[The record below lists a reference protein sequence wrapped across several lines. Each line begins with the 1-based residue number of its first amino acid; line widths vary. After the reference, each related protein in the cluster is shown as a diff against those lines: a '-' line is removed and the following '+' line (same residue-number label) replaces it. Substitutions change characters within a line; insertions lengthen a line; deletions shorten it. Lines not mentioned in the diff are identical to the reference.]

1 VRLAP
6 TRFPSSS
13 LVIASF
19 VRLERSEITAAVE
32 FANAQS
38 SDGSSHRGRIQS
50 ESAKPIESQRPRLNR
65 KIDIVGAVNIVSSRR
80 LRMDKSPLDYAG
92 FRHEYIGGGLRRTD
106 LDPDPVKQF
115 HAWFAA
121 AIKSGIHDANAMT
134 LATCVDEKPSA
145 RVVLLKDFDE
155 RGFVFFT
162 NYASDKGRQLE
173 KNPNASLLM
182 YWMEVERQIR
192 IEGKVEKTSR
202 EESEQ
207 YFHSRPIG
215 AQLGAWASHQSQVID
230 GRRVLNAR
238 LEEMKQRFA
247 EGQVPLPPHWG
258 GYRLAPDRMEF
269 WQGRPD
275 RLHDRFRYTLQSS
288 GSWSIDRLAP

>member
-1 VRLAP
+1 
-6 TRFPSSS
+6 
-13 LVIASF
+13 
-19 VRLERSEITAAVE
+19 
-32 FANAQS
+32 
-38 SDGSSHRGRIQS
+38 
-50 ESAKPIESQRPRLNR
+50 
-65 KIDIVGAVNIVSSRR
+65 
-80 LRMDKSPLDYAG
+80 MDKSKLDYAG
-92 FRHEYIGGGLRRTD
+92 FRHEYIGAGLRRAG
-106 LDPDPVKQF
+106 LDPDPIKQF

-121 AIKSGIHDANAMT
+121 AIKAEIPDANAMT
-134 LATCVDEKPSA
+134 LATCVDGKPSA

-162 NYASDKGRQLE
+162 NYASEKGRHLE
-173 KNPNASLLM
+173 KNPSAALVF

-192 IEGKVEKTSR
+192 IQGKVEKTSH

-215 AQLGAWASHQSQVID
+215 AQLGAWASRQSEVID
-230 GRRVLNAR
+230 GRRVLDAR

-258 GYRLAPDRMEF
+258 GFRLKPERIEF

-275 RLHDRFRYTLQSS
+275 RLHDRLRYTLGKN
-288 GSWSIDRLAP
+288 GSWLIERLAP